1 MFDRITGQ
9 DISIRI
15 IKDGVLLNELT
26 TIKSVNFIF
35 EMARS
40 EEDYIGEVAMRYD
53 SKFNGLA
60 VKIELHSENR
70 QALDLINAIVLKAQR
85 RAGGAVRIDIACS
98 LLWPNGDKT
107 SLMAKNLAFAD
118 LPFGFDS
125 RKDFGKVELDGKC
138 SEFTIKP

>member
-9 DISIRI
+9 DISVRI
-15 IKDGVLLNELT
+15 IKDGALLNELT
-26 TIKSVNFIF
+26 TIKSINFTF

-40 EEDYIGEVAMRYD
+40 EEDYIGETSMRYD
-53 SKFNGLA
+53 TKYNGLA

-70 QALDLINAIVLKAQR
+70 QGLDLINAIVLKAQR

-107 SLMAKNLAFAD
+107 SLMAKDVAFAD
-118 LPFGFDS
+118 MPLGFDS
-125 RKDFGKVELDGKC
+125 RKDFGKIELDGKA

>member
-1 MFDRITGQ
+1 MFERITGQ
-9 DISIRI
+9 DISVRI
-15 IKDGVLLNELT
+15 IVDGALKNELT
-26 TIKSVNFIF
+26 TIKSIQFTF

-40 EEDYIGEVAMRYD
+40 EEDYIGETSMRYD

-60 VKIELHSENR
+60 VKLELHSENR
-70 QALDLINAIVLKAQR
+70 QGLDLINAIVLKAQR

-107 SLMAKNLAFAD
+107 SLMAKDVAFAD
-118 LPFGFDS
+118 MPFGFDS
-125 RKDFGKVELDGKC
+125 RKDFGKIELDGKC

>member
-1 MFDRITGQ
+1 MFERITGQ
-9 DISIRI
+9 DIAVRI
-15 IKDGVLLNELT
+15 IRDGVLQNEIT
-26 TIKSVNFIF
+26 TIKSVNLVF

-40 EEDYIGEVAMRYD
+40 EEDYIGETSMRYD

-60 VKIELHSENR
+60 VKMELHSENK
-70 QALDLINAIVLKAQR
+70 QGLLLIQAIVLKAQR

-107 SLMAKNLAFAD
+107 SLMAKDVAFAD
-118 LPFGFDS
+118 MPLGFDS
-125 RKDFGKVELDGKC
+125 RKDFGKIELDGKC

>member
-1 MFDRITGQ
+1 MFERITGQ
-9 DISIRI
+9 DIAVRI
-15 IKDGVLLNELT
+15 IQDGKLLNEIT
-26 TIKSVNFIF
+26 TIQSIQFVF

-40 EEDYIGEVAMRYD
+40 EEDYIGETHMRYD

-60 VKIELHSENR
+60 VKLTLHSENR
-70 QALDLINAIVLKAQR
+70 QSLDLINAIVLKAQR

-107 SLMAKNLAFAD
+107 SLMAKDIAFAD
-118 LPFGFDS
+118 MPFGFDG
-125 RKDFGKVELDGKC
+125 RKDFGKVELDGKA